1 MNNIVSN
8 VQITN
13 CMLNSSMVTKKK
25 KMANFISNLNYN

>member
-1 MNNIVSN
+1 MNNMVSN

-13 CMLNSSMVTKKK
+13 CMPNSSMVTKK